1 MIDLMSHETKIELY
15 ESLVTNLNN
24 EIKDL
29 QSQNEILIHE
39 NKFLKATIS
48 KLIKP

>member
-1 MIDLMSHETKIELY
+1 MIELMSHETKIELY

-24 EIKDL
+24 EIEELKD
-29 QSQNEILIHE
+29 SNEILIHE
-39 NKFLKATIS
+39 NKFLKDTIL

>member
-1 MIDLMSHETKIELY
+1 MSDKEKIEMY

-24 EIKDL
+24 EIEELKD
-29 QSQNEILIHE
+29 SNEILIHE
-39 NKFLKATIS
+39 NKFLKDTIL